1 MALREKI
8 LELIQSNPSTALQVA
23 ERLSI
28 KKETSKV
35 TLWKLWKD
43 GKIVREKEPLTEKKK
58 GPQTE
63 YVYKPKTIETTL

>member
-1 MALREKI
+1 MSVKDQI
-8 LELIQSNPSTALQVA
+8 LELIQANPSTATQVA

-43 GKIVREKEPLTEKKK
+43 GKIVRDKSPLTEKKK
-58 GPQTE
+58 GPQAE
-63 YVYKPKTIETTL
+63 YVYKISA

>member
-1 MALREKI
+1 MALRDQI
-8 LELIQSNPSTALQVA
+8 LELIQTNPSTALQVA
-23 ERLSI
+23 ERLNI

-58 GPQTE
+58 GPQME
-63 YVYKPKTIETTL
+63 YVYKPSMIETKL